1 MNIKPI
7 ARLLVERPKTVLL
20 VFTIVTILIGIQA
33 SHIYMDSDLSQYL
46 PEDDPTVQLWMK
58 IDQEF
63 QIGSTILI
71 YVEADDIRDPYVLRE
86 MGRVGSLVNKFE
98 NDKGE
103 QDGVLSVRSLA
114 ALIKAENAKPW
125 MIGGLG
131 GMGKD
136 EIPLD
141 ENLIS
146 RYLSRITIQQTKGV
160 LFTNTYKV
168 AVIIVQLAE
177 DADYDEILAITQDAI
192 DHRGTSYAVMSITGS
207 IAMQQAIQ
215 KYSMQNLLIM
225 FPIALV
231 LVSIVLFFFHRTVKG
246 IIIAFLPPAYA
257 LALTFGVLGAV
268 KPELT
273 IISVSIVA
281 LLMGLGVDYSIH
293 LMNRFAEEHTIEDKI
308 ERMEKTLRS
317 TGKAVLLSTITTMI
331 GFGSLMISSM
341 SPMVTFGFACA
352 IGILFCFISAIILVP
367 CLVLILKFEKNGN
380 MPSWK
385 KFATFVINNK
395 RRVIVVACFFA
406 VMSLLMLPYVESDV
420 NYMDM
425 APEGIPELEKLQE
438 YSASF
443 GSGTNFNAL
452 LIETDPQGLTYPE
465 VIEAICEMEENM
477 RLEGVAVYSL
487 ADELEKINDILERKT
502 IIEKIADFVGADQ
515 IIFDRIAKEGLVDE
529 DYSKTIVMVSIPIG
543 KSMDEI
549 EILVDKINSIA
560 STTVIPHNGKISQL
574 TGQDAINVA
583 INKRLTD
590 EQTRSMIIALLLVL
604 AALIVIFNSSLYGF
618 LTMIPV
624 GFVLVW
630 EPGFLVALDIPLSV
644 VTISIGSIM
653 IGIGIDY
660 GVHITQRVREGLAE
674 GLSKVDAT
682 KVAIEKTGLS
692 LVEAACTTIAGL
704 IAIYFVNIPAL
715 QQFGLVVILM
725 TALSCVGAALILPM
739 FYGFKFVK

>member
-293 LMNRFAEEHTIEDKI
+293 LIHRYHEEVACGN
-308 ERMEKTLRS
+308 EKALNKACMMIGRNTLVTS
-317 TGKAVLLSTITTMI
+317 LTTMAAFFSMALAPI
-331 GFGSLMISSM
+331 RMAAEYGIMSFIAISFSAL
-341 SPMVTFGFACA
+341 SVF
-352 IGILFCFISAIILVP
+352 LFIP
-367 CLVLILKFEKNGN
+367 
-380 MPSWK
+380 
-385 KFATFVINNK
+385 
-395 RRVIVVACFFA
+395 
-406 VMSLLMLPYVESDV
+406 SLLMLE
-420 NYMDM
+420 
-425 APEGIPELEKLQE
+425 ERIGW
-438 YSASF
+438 
-443 GSGTNFNAL
+443 GS
-452 LIETDPQGLTYPE
+452 
-465 VIEAICEMEENM
+465 
-477 RLEGVAVYSL
+477 
-487 ADELEKINDILERKT
+487 
-502 IIEKIADFVGADQ
+502 
-515 IIFDRIAKEGLVDE
+515 
-529 DYSKTIVMVSIPIG
+529 
-543 KSMDEI
+543 
-549 EILVDKINSIA
+549 
-560 STTVIPHNGKISQL
+560 
-574 TGQDAINVA
+574 
-583 INKRLTD
+583 
-590 EQTRSMIIALLLVL
+590 
-604 AALIVIFNSSLYGF
+604 
-618 LTMIPV
+618 
-624 GFVLVW
+624 
-630 EPGFLVALDIPLSV
+630 
-644 VTISIGSIM
+644 
-653 IGIGIDY
+653 
-660 GVHITQRVREGLAE
+660 
-674 GLSKVDAT
+674 
-682 KVAIEKTGLS
+682 
-692 LVEAACTTIAGL
+692 
-704 IAIYFVNIPAL
+704 
-715 QQFGLVVILM
+715 
-725 TALSCVGAALILPM
+725 
-739 FYGFKFVK
+739 